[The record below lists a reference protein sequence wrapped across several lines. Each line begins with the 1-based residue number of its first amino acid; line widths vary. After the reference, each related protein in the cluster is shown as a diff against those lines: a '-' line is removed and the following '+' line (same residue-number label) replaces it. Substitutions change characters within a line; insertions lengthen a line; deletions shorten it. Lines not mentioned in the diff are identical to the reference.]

1 MIAQSDLA
9 AYWQHEKRHGYKA
22 PAFDVRVNE
31 YDRAGRFMRMHKV
44 YVNAW
49 THDAAKPAALRWLRT
64 VMYGTKLGRLSA
76 VSVEY
81 SQPVNLTDARCYP

>member
-9 AYWQHEKRHGYKA
+9 AYWQDEKRHGYRP

-31 YDRAGRFMRMHKV
+31 YHPRSGAFMRMHKV

-64 VMYGTKLGRLSA
+64 VMYGKKLGRLSA

-81 SQPVNLTDARCYP
+81 SQPVNLLNREAV